1 MSLSEKTLSE
11 NLIFTGRIISLH
23 VDDVELPDGN
33 TATREVIEHPGGVCV
48 AALNEQNELLFVRQY
63 RHPYREILLELPAG
77 KLSPGEDPLECGK
90 RELKE
95 ETGADAGHYESLGS
109 LYPSPG
115 YCGEIIHMYY
125 ASDLMYGEMMPD
137 EDEFL
142 EVERIPLKKA
152 VQMVLDN
159 EIADSKTQTAV
170 LKVAEKRRRGLI

>member
-77 KLSPGEDPLECGK
+77 KLSPGEDPLDCGK